1 MNPRTRLIII
11 IAFII
16 VLAGVVVAF
25 VLPSLQGGG
34 TNNNQAQGNTTSE
47 PSRPQTTGAT
57 PLPTYTPWPTLR
69 VVVAVQNLNR
79 GVTIPP
85 NAIDVRE
92 WPEFAVPQSAF
103 LATEDGGIPEGI
115 VGKIART
122 DILREQ
128 PILTTMLVEDLQSL
142 SRVGSDAAAVLPT
155 GSVAVALPMDRIT
168 SVAYAVQDGDRVDVI
183 VSMLFVDVDEGFQS
197 ITPNLITLFT
207 QTEEGIRLG
216 AQIQGRPETTTLG
229 QGIISPSEP
238 QRPRL
243 ATQRTIQDALVI
255 HVGDFPIDGKLF
267 RIAPP
272 TPTTAPTP
280 EGGAQQTG
288 ARQPTVAPTPV
299 PPRPDIIT
307 LGVSPQDA
315 VTLVWFIESKL
326 PVSLALRSAGDSSKP
341 PTVPVT
347 LDYVMSEYG
356 ITLPG
361 KTNFAIQPAI
371 RSIRQ
376 LLAGEQISLSSS
388 GS

>member
-25 VLPSLQGGG
+25 VLPSLQGTPS
-34 TNNNQAQGNTTSE
+34 TNTQNQGNTTAQ
-47 PSRPQTTGAT
+47 PSSAQNTGAT

-69 VVVAVQNLNR
+69 VVVAVQSLNR
-79 GVTIPP
+79 GVIIPL
-85 NAIDVRE
+85 NALDVRE

-103 LATEDGGIPEGI
+103 LATEDGGIPENI

-128 PILTTMLVEDLQSL
+128 AILTTMLVEDLQSL
-142 SRVGSDAAAVLPT
+142 ARVGSDAAAVLPT
-155 GSVAVALPMDRIT
+155 GSVAVSIPMDRIT
-168 SVAYAVQDGDRVDVI
+168 SVAYAIQDGDRVDVI
-183 VSMLFVDVDEGFQS
+183 VSLLFVDVDEGFQS

-207 QTEEGIRLG
+207 QTEEGIKLG

-229 QGIISPSEP
+229 QGIISPSEA

-243 ATQRTIQDALVI
+243 VTQRTIQDALVV

-267 RIAPP
+267 RIVPP
-272 TPTTAPTP
+272 TPTTVPTP
-280 EGGAQQTG
+280 EGGGQQTAG
-288 ARQPTVAPTPV
+288 RQATVAPTPI

-307 LGVSPQDA
+307 VGVSPQDA
-315 VTLVWFIESKL
+315 VTLIWYVESKL
-326 PVSLALRSAGDSSKP
+326 PITFALRSAGDSGKP

-376 LLAGEQISLSSS
+376 LLAGQQISLSSS